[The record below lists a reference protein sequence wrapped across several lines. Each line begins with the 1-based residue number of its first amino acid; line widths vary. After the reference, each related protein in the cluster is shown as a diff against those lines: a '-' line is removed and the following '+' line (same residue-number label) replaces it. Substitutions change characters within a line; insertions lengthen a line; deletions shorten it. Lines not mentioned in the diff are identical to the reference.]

1 MVLWPAIQTSV
12 QDLDKIL
19 ADPALTGAQVGVCV
33 TDASGQRLYERNP
46 ETRFVPAS
54 NQKVLAVLFALDK
67 LGPNFRGTTKIWKT
81 SRALFVETTGDPT
94 LTLADLRR
102 ARSQLKITK
111 PIPVIIRCPFVP
123 GLGPGWEWDD
133 LPWYYA
139 AQTSPLSFDHASF
152 EVWAGSSRLEPIPTE
167 LQVRIVRNPGRGRK
181 VDFDPN
187 KNTLTITGPLPSA
200 RTSLGRFAQVRPLQ
214 AVASA
219 LGGHLKSTSEA
230 PPEGTPALTL
240 QGRTIGEAAKECLE
254 KSDNV
259 MAEQLMAMAG
269 RSSAEWMIPAY
280 PTFPERL
287 KKALTEAASLPP
299 TGLRPVD
306 GSGLSRHNQ
315 VSPDVMCRL
324 LNWAQTKPFWPI
336 WQEALAAPGEGTLKN
351 RLKDSNFVGKTG
363 TMDAVVSLCGY
374 VTTKDGTRLTLS
386 FFVNNNLAPASEVR
400 AVQDRFVRALE
411 NGINP
416 NRLLQE
422 VRSGFQDRLS
432 DSGRRTTDGDR
443 VR

>member
-19 ADPALTGAQVGVCV
+19 ADSALSGSQVGVCV
-33 TDASGQRLYERNP
+33 TDATGQRLYDRNS

-67 LGPNFRGTTKIWKT
+67 LGPTFRGTTKIWKT
-81 SRALFVETTGDPT
+81 SKFLFVETTGDPT

-102 ARSQLKITK
+102 VRTQLKLTK
-111 PIPVIIRCPFVP
+111 PLPVLVRCPFAP
-123 GLGPGWEWDD
+123 ELGPGWEWDD

-139 AQTSPLSFDHASF
+139 AQTSPLAFDHASF
-152 EVWAGSSRLEPIPTE
+152 EVWASGSRIEPLPTE
-167 LQVRIVRNPGRGRK
+167 LQVKIVRVPGGTRK
-181 VDFDPN
+181 VDFDPA
-187 KNTLTITGPLPSA
+187 KNTLTITGSLPSA
-200 RTSLGRFAQVRPLQ
+200 RTSLGRFAQAKPLQ

-219 LGGHLKSTSEA
+219 LGGYLKSTSEPPPPSA
-230 PPEGTPALTL
+230 PTVTL
-240 QGRTIGEAAKECLE
+240 QGKTLAEAAKECLE

-269 RSSAEWMIPAY
+269 RAPNEWMTPAY
-280 PTFPERL
+280 PTLPERL
-287 KKALTEAASLPP
+287 KKGLAAAASLPLD
-299 TGLRPVD
+299 GFRPVD

-324 LNWAQTKPFWPI
+324 LNWAQTKPFWSI
-336 WQEALAAPGEGTLKN
+336 WQEALAAPGEGTLKK

-416 NRLLQE
+416 TRLLQE
-422 VRSGFQDRLS
+422 MRPGFQDRVS
-432 DSGRRTTDGDR
+432 DQSRRASDGDR
-443 VR
+443 IR